1 MNDQQVWSL
10 VAACAVLMIPLGVML
25 GTILRALR
33 ARLRRG
39 LPPRYLKRV
48 GEHRRQDAPRGPA

>member
-10 VAACAVLMIPLGVML
+10 VAACALVMIPLGVML
-25 GTILRALR
+25 RTILRALR

-48 GEHRRQDAPRGPA
+48 GERRRQDAPRGAA

>member
-10 VAACAVLMIPLGVML
+10 VAACALVMIPLGVML
-25 GTILRALR
+25 GWIVRALR

-48 GEHRRQDAPRGPA
+48 GERRRQAVPRRPA

>member
-1 MNDQQVWSL
+1 MNDQQVWTL

-25 GTILRALR
+25 GTIGRALR
-33 ARLRRG
+33 ARLQRS

-48 GEHRRQDAPRGPA
+48 GERRRHAGPRGHA

>member
-10 VAACAVLMIPLGVML
+10 VAACAVVMIPLGVML
-25 GTILRALR
+25 GTVARALR

-39 LPPRYLKRV
+39 LPPRYLRRV
-48 GEHRRQDAPRGPA
+48 GERRRQTAPRRQA

>member
-10 VAACAVLMIPLGVML
+10 VAACAVVMIPLGVML
-25 GTILRALR
+25 GTVVRALR

-39 LPPRYLKRV
+39 LPPRYLRRV
-48 GEHRRQDAPRGPA
+48 GERRRQAAPRRQA

>member
-10 VAACAVLMIPLGVML
+10 VAACALVMIPLGVML
-25 GTILRALR
+25 GSIVR

-48 GEHRRQDAPRGPA
+48 GERRRQPAPRSQT